1 MKQVKKKA
9 PPVKTAHVNAFPMM
23 HKLVLAAVLVLTLI
37 VFSNSFQNDFL
48 VNWDDDGYILN
59 NPTVQKLDQQH
70 LHSIFTG
77 FHMGNYH
84 PLTTL
89 VYAVMFTQ
97 YKLNPAP
104 YHTLNVWLHMA
115 NILLVFLVIRKL
127 TGRSFPALVCAAL
140 FAVHPMHV
148 ESVAWISELKDVLYT
163 LFFLGSMLLYLHYNS
178 SGKKMFY
185 ILSLLL
191 FVLSLLSKSAAVVL
205 PVVLLIADY
214 IQQHKPDLKSLL
226 NKLPFFA
233 LSVLFGIIA
242 LKSQDAQ
249 AQHLTP
255 DYSLIN
261 AFFVASYGLLFYLFR
276 FFVPFQLSA
285 FYPHP
290 VNTDVLP
297 VLYYL
302 APLII
307 AAVIFVL
314 FRLIRDRRMLIGGL
328 AFYVVSVA
336 LVLQFFP
343 VGGAVVADRYTYV
356 PYIGLALLVAVF
368 IEKLQLEIKGKA
380 LLINSVFV
388 AVILGFSLL
397 SYSRNSVWANGIT
410 LFDDVIDKQPQAF
423 YAYHSRG
430 IAYYYQGNYTA
441 SLKDYDKAISL
452 NNNYGLT
459 HYNRGLTLMMLKQNE
474 EALKSFSRTIEL
486 IPTHDQAYN
495 DRAIAYYNLNNYVE
509 ALKDYNTCLTLN
521 PANARAYYNRGV
533 TSLRLNDLGS
543 ACTDWHKADSLGVSQ
558 ARDLWVKYCGK

>member
-1 MKQVKKKA
+1 MKQVKKKTA
-9 PPVKTAHVNAFPMM
+9 PVKTAHLNAFPTV
-23 HKLVLAAVLVLTLI
+23 HKLVLTAVLVLTLI
-37 VFSNSFQNDFL
+37 VFSNVFQNEFL

-59 NPTVQKLDQQH
+59 NPTVQKLDKQH
-70 LHSIFTG
+70 LQSIFTDY
-77 FHMGNYH
+77 HMGNYH
-84 PLTTL
+84 PLTTV
-89 VYAVMFTQ
+89 VYAVMF
-97 YKLNPAP
+97 YNFKLNPEP
-104 YHTLNVWLHMA
+104 YHILNVWLHIA
-115 NILLVFLVIRKL
+115 NIVLVFFIIYKL
-127 TGRSFPALVCAAL
+127 MGRSAPALICSAL

-163 LFFLGSMLLYLHYNS
+163 LFFLGSMLLYLHFNS
-178 SGKKMFY
+178 SRKMVFY
-185 ILSLLL
+185 LLSLLL

-214 IQQHKPDLKSLL
+214 MQQRKPDLKSLMY
-226 NKLPFFA
+226 KLPFFA

-255 DYSLIN
+255 DYSFFN
-261 AFFVASYGLLFYLFR
+261 AFFVASYGLLFYIFR
-276 FFVPFQLSA
+276 FFVPLQLSA

-290 VNTDVLP
+290 ANTDVLP
-297 VLYYL
+297 LMYYL
-302 APLII
+302 APLILVVV
-307 AAVIFVL
+307 AFVF

-328 AFYVVSVA
+328 AFFVVTVA

-368 IEKLQLEIKGKA
+368 IEKLQLEIKGKT
-380 LLINSVFV
+380 LLINSVFI

-397 SYSRNSVWANGIT
+397 SYSRNTVWANGIT

-430 IAYYYQGNYTA
+430 IAYYYKGNYTA
-441 SLKDYDKAISL
+441 SLRDYDKAIAL

-486 IPTHDQAYN
+486 IPTHDQAFN
-495 DRAIAYYNLNNYVE
+495 DRAIAYYNLNNYID

-533 TSLRLNDLGS
+533 TSLRLNDLSS

-558 ARDLWVKYCGK
+558 ARDLWIKYCGK